1 MTSQPNQRRFD
12 VYAPIHKAYRS
23 FMGDTLARL
32 GRIDLDDPA
41 DAAGALAQ
49 VRALLHS
56 MRHHIAHEDRHVHP
70 MVANTGAM
78 PASAHE
84 HDEHLLEIAELE
96 LLTVAIPAAP
106 RAERAALAH
115 RLYLALSKAV
125 GEQFLHMLG
134 EEQNNNL
141 VLWAYYTDA
150 EIMAM
155 HDRLVADVEP
165 AVNGEILGWMFPA
178 LTPAELAAL
187 MEDVRAKAPPP
198 VFAALLGLAHERLAP
213 ARFERL
219 ERALCREPE
228 LAAA

>member
-1 MTSQPNQRRFD
+1 MTTKRFD
-12 VYAPIHKAYRS
+12 VYAAIHKAYRS

-32 GRIDLDDPA
+32 GRIDVDDPA

-49 VRALLHS
+49 VRALLNS
-56 MRHHIAHEDRHVHP
+56 MRHHIAHEDRQVHP
-70 MVANTGAM
+70 MVASTGAM

-96 LLTVAIPAAP
+96 LLAAAVPGSP
-106 RAERAALAH
+106 RSERAALAH

-125 GEQFLHMLG
+125 GEHFLHMLG

-150 EIMAM
+150 DIAAM

-165 AVNGEILGWMFPA
+165 TVNGEILGWMFPA
-178 LTPAELAAL
+178 LTPTELA
-187 MEDVRAKAPPP
+187 DVLGDIRAKAPPQ
-198 VFAALLGLAHERLAP
+198 VFAALLGLAHERLSP
-213 ARFERL
+213 ARFGRL
-219 ERALCREPE
+219 QRALCGEPQL
-228 LAAA
+228 LAA

>member
-1 MTSQPNQRRFD
+1 MTPQRFD
-12 VYAPIHKAYRS
+12 VYAPIHKAYRAY
-23 FMGDTLARL
+23 MGDTLARA

-41 DAAGALAQ
+41 DAAATLAQ

-70 MVANTGAM
+70 MLANTGAM

-96 LLTVAIPAAP
+96 LLAVAIPAAA
-106 RAERAALAH
+106 RDERAALAH
-115 RLYLALSKAV
+115 GLYLALSRVV

-141 VLWAYYTDA
+141 VLWAYYTDG
-150 EIMAM
+150 EIGAM
-155 HDRLVADVEP
+155 HERLLADVKP
-165 AVNGEILGWMFPA
+165 DAMGEMMGWMLPA
-178 LTPAELAAL
+178 LTPAELAAVL
-187 MEDVRAKAPPP
+187 EDVRAKAPPP
-198 VFAALLGLAHERLAP
+198 VFTALLGLAHERLSP

-219 ERALCREPE
+219 QRALCREQE
-228 LAAA
+228 LVAA

>member
-1 MTSQPNQRRFD
+1 MTSPPNHRRFD
-12 VYAPIHKAYRS
+12 VYAPVHKAYRA

-32 GRIDLDDPA
+32 GRIDLDDPT
-41 DAAGALAQ
+41 DAAATLAQ

-56 MRHHIAHEDRHVHP
+56 MRHHVAHEDRHVHP

-84 HDEHLLEIAELE
+84 HDEHLREIAELE
-96 LLTVAIPAAP
+96 LSAAAIPAAP
-106 RAERAALAH
+106 RVERATLAH

-141 VLWAYYTDA
+141 VLWACYTDA
-150 EIMAM
+150 EIVAM
-155 HDRLVADVEP
+155 HDRLVADVDP
-165 AVNGEILGWMFPA
+165 IVNGEILAWMLPA

-187 MEDVRAKAPPP
+187 LEDTRAKAPPP
-198 VFAALLGLAHERLAP
+198 MFARLLALARERLAP
-213 ARFERL
+213 ARFARL
-219 ERALCREPE
+219 ERALRRKPE
-228 LAAA
+228 VAPA

>member
-1 MTSQPNQRRFD
+1 MTTQPTRRRFD

-23 FMGDTLARL
+23 FMGDTLGRL

-41 DAAGALAQ
+41 DAAAALAQ

-56 MRHHIAHEDRHVHP
+56 MRHHVAHEDKHVHP
-70 MVANTGAM
+70 MVASTGAM

-96 LLTVAIPAAP
+96 LLAVAIPAAP
-106 RAERAALAH
+106 STERPALAH
-115 RLYLALSKAV
+115 RLYLALSRAV

-150 EIMAM
+150 EIVAM

-165 AVNGEILGWMFPA
+165 VVNGEILGWMFPA
-178 LTPAELAAL
+178 LTPAELLAL
-187 MEDVRAKAPPP
+187 LEDVRAKAPPP
-198 VFAALLGLAHERLAP
+198 VFTALLGLARERLAP

-219 ERALCREPE
+219 QRALCRE
-228 LAAA
+228 AALVAA